1 MKLGTASASDRLQAF
16 ECEGKERP
24 FDSRRPQQSLIGWTD
39 PLCACISLIS
49 VFVLLPGTFIPRIMA
64 ILSVSLFTC

>member
-1 MKLGTASASDRLQAF
+1 MKLGTVSASDRLHTF

-24 FDSRRPQQSLIGWTD
+24 FDSRRPQQSLIRWTD

-49 VFVLLPGTFIPRIMA
+49 VFVLLPGTFIPGI
-64 ILSVSLFTC
+64 IVNLSVSLFTC